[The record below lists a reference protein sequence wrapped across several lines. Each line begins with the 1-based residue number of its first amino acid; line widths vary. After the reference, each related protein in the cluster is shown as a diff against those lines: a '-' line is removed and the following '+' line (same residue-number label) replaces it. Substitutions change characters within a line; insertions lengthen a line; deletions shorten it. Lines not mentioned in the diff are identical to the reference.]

1 MNFKTFKEFFAIG
14 ARIARDIA
22 QANGVSLAQVQL
34 WENTLRGA
42 K

>member
-1 MNFKTFKEFFAIG
+1 MNFKTFKEFFEIG
-14 ARIARDIA
+14 ANMARNIA
-22 QANGVSLAQVQL
+22 QANGVSLAQVQI